1 MDNTKM
7 KEKVG
12 KSQVADLSIQETNP
26 KKKQKLSESQVIPR
40 PSLSKFDL
48 VNAIENQNDVAM
60 CLAGKTVVDR
70 SKITAVN
77 GVWIDQSFPVVSSWQ
92 DLLVNFF
99 KAEFAQVDFS
109 TKAEIVRKE
118 VLRLGYQQG
127 RDDTN
132 RKFSMYFYLPDKRDG
147 LDNLL
152 KKLTST
158 HGFLDRHI
166 PRYKD
171 RVGELRIPKFK
182 IEFGFEASK
191 AFDDIEL

>member
-109 TKAEIVRKE
+109 TK

-171 RVGELRIPKFK
+171 RVGEFRIPKFK